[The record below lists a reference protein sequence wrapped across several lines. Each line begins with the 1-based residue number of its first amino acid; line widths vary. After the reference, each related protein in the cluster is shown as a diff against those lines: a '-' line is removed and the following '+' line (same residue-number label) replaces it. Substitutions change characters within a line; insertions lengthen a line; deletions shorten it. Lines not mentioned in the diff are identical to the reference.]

1 MMSSVI
7 KVIFPVVL
15 ISAFIYILTLVFANL
30 FINYEILGQI
40 LVFIKSSMKSFDW
53 LIPYQAQI
61 TVLSV
66 FATVELGFFG
76 LKVLNI
82 IFSFFGRVP
91 TSNDSGGNGSNKR

>member
-1 MMSSVI
+1 MSSII

-15 ISAFIYILTLVFANL
+15 ITAFIYVLTLVFGSLA
-30 FINYEILGQI
+30 INYEVLSQI

-66 FATVELGFFG
+66 FATVEIGFFG

-91 TSNDSGGNGSNKR
+91 VSNDSGGKGSNKR